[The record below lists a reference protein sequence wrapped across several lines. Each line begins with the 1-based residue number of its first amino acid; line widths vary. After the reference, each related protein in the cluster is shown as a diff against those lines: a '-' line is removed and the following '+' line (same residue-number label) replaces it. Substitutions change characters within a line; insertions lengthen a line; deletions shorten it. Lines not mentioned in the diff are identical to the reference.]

1 MVRDVH
7 HSNAM
12 SSRISRILL
21 ATVILCAVTAA
32 GARQPPI
39 AVSELEQRI
48 NALVNGERRAR
59 SLKPLDWDQD
69 LSKNARAHSQDMANR
84 GFFNHVNPEGETPR
98 DRLRRAGYSCPKT
111 TGENIFQN
119 NLYSRVTIS
128 GDRKS
133 YDWNSLGQIAGST
146 VGGWMHSSGHRQN
159 ILNRAYRKTGIGA
172 AIATD
177 GQVYVTQVFCG

>member
-48 NALVNGERRAR
+48 NALVNGEQRAR
-59 SLKPLDWDQD
+59 SLKPLDLDQD
-69 LSKNARAHSQDMANR
+69 LSKIARAHSQDMANR
-84 GFFNHVNPEGETPR
+84 GF
-98 DRLRRAGYSCPKT
+98 
-111 TGENIFQN
+111 
-119 NLYSRVTIS
+119 
-128 GDRKS
+128 
-133 YDWNSLGQIAGST
+133 
-146 VGGWMHSSGHRQN
+146 
-159 ILNRAYRKTGIGA
+159 
-172 AIATD
+172 
-177 GQVYVTQVFCG
+177 CG

>member
-1 MVRDVH
+1 M
-7 HSNAM
+7 
-12 SSRISRILL
+12 
-21 ATVILCAVTAA
+21 LCAVTAA

-48 NALVNGERRAR
+48 NALFNGERRAR

-69 LSKNARAHSQDMANR
+69 LSKIARAHSQDMANR

-159 ILNRAYRKTGIGA
+159 IVNRAYRRTGIGA
-172 AIATD
+172 AIAAD
-177 GQVYVTQVFCG
+177 GQVYITQVLCG